1 MERFRLTIL
10 AESRIR
16 WKVYVRFGGEYWETY
31 HRNMTRRRV
40 LSLHMNRII
49 IIGNGF
55 DKAHGLAT
63 GYRDFIDS
71 YWINVSGHI
80 FSGYKRWLAE
90 QWGSIIDPS
99 PYEDEFVR
107 FEVFRDK
114 QHKTSE
120 PSYPQSDSTPY
131 DEIRGLV
138 AMFNDGTNIR
148 YEGSVR
154 LSFRNKFF
162 EHISGR
168 CSLNN
173 WVDIENEYYG
183 KLKELLAEN
192 DAVIRNEKV
201 RALNRDF
208 NAVKKRLETY
218 LAAVAQETQIEPF
231 QSIQEAFDSIID
243 PNEVAYERQ
252 KEILASITRQMK
264 RSEFSVRRLFRLR
277 TYMKKFYSR
286 LKGEPAWHFVLR
298 QLKFDVY
305 QKKYCTPTE
314 TLILN
319 FNYTST
325 AERLYIE
332 KQYEVINI
340 HGQLNNE
347 RNPIIFGYGD
357 ELDDDYKRI
366 EKLQDNDFL
375 ENIKS
380 VRYHETGCYR
390 QLLGFI
396 ESEPYQV
403 ITMGHSCGNSD
414 RTLLNTLFEHRNCIS
429 VKVYYHQREDGTDD
443 YSQLIRN
450 LSRNFNDKAAMRDKV
465 VNKEFCLPLV
475 PTPKKVTQ

>member
-1 MERFRLTIL
+1 
-10 AESRIR
+10 
-16 WKVYVRFGGEYWETY
+16 
-31 HRNMTRRRV
+31 
-40 LSLHMNRII
+40 MNRVI

-71 YWINVSGHI
+71 YWNNVSGHI
-80 FSGYKRWLAE
+80 FNGYKRWIAE
-90 QWGSIIDPS
+90 QYGVLNDPS
-99 PYEDEFVR
+99 AYEDEFVL

-114 QHKTSE
+114 QYKTPE

-131 DEIRGLV
+131 DEVRELI
-138 AMFNDGTNIR
+138 AIFNDSTNMR
-148 YEGSVR
+148 YEGSVY
-154 LSFRNKFF
+154 LTFKSKFF
-162 EHISGR
+162 GHISGR
-168 CSLNN
+168 CSLSN

-183 KLKELLAEN
+183 KLKELLAED

-208 NAVKKRLETY
+208 DAVKKRLEIY
-218 LAAVAQETQIEPF
+218 LTEVVQKTKTKPFPSIQKAFDNIIEPKE
-231 QSIQEAFDSIID
+231 IAFGKQKMFVDSILSNIED
-243 PNEVAYERQ
+243 GAVQLDKEENLSCLFCRSQDEGRNGYVTRLLSDKHFQ
-252 KEILASITRQMK
+252 KT
-264 RSEFSVRRLFRLR
+264 
-277 TYMKKFYSR
+277 
-286 LKGEPAWHFVLR
+286 H
-298 QLKFDVY
+298 
-305 QKKYCTPTE
+305 CTPVN

-319 FNYTST
+319 FNYTQT
-325 AERLYIE
+325 VQQLYAIDQVE
-332 KQYEVINI
+332 IIDI
-340 HGQLNNE
+340 HGALNNE
-347 RNPIIFGYGD
+347 HNPIIFGYGD

-380 VRYHETGCYR
+380 IHYHETGCYR
-390 QLLGFI
+390 RLLGFI

-450 LSRNFNDKAAMRDKV
+450 LSRNFNNKAAMRDKV

-475 PTPKKVTQ
+475 PISEKVTQ

>member
-1 MERFRLTIL
+1 
-10 AESRIR
+10 
-16 WKVYVRFGGEYWETY
+16 
-31 HRNMTRRRV
+31 
-40 LSLHMNRII
+40 MNRII

-63 GYRDFIDS
+63 GYRDFIDH

-80 FSGYKRWLAE
+80 FNGYKRWLAE
-90 QWGSIIDPS
+90 HWGTINDPS
-99 PYEDEFVR
+99 PFEDEFVL

-114 QHKTSE
+114 QHKTLE
-120 PSYPQSDSTPY
+120 PSYPQSDSAPY
-131 DEIRGLV
+131 DEVRWLI
-138 AMFNDGTNIR
+138 AMFNDGTNMR
-148 YEGSVR
+148 YEGSVC
-154 LSFRNKFF
+154 LTFKNKFF
-162 EHISGR
+162 EHISNC
-168 CSLNN
+168 CSLTN

-183 KLKELLAEN
+183 KLKELLTEN
-192 DAVIRNEKV
+192 DAYIRNEKV
-201 RALNRDF
+201 RMLNQEFDI
-208 NAVKKRLETY
+208 VKKRLEIY
-218 LAAVAQETQIEPF
+218 LTEVSQKTQTTPF
-231 QSIQEAFDSIID
+231 PSIQEAFDSIID
-243 PNEVAYERQ
+243 PNEVAYGKQ
-252 KEILASITRQMK
+252 TDVFHSITDQ
-264 RSEFSVRRLFRLR
+264 
-277 TYMKKFYSR
+277 
-286 LKGEPAWHFVLR
+286 LR
-298 QLKFDVY
+298 QSDFTEGRWFRMQVYMDNLLCRFKGKPRQHYVQNQLKYDVFK
-305 QKKYCTPTE
+305 KKYYTPAQ

-325 AERLYIE
+325 AEHFYAGE
-332 KQYEVINI
+332 GYEIINI

-380 VRYHETGCYR
+380 VHYYETGCYR

-465 VNKEFCLPLV
+465 VNKEYCLPLV
-475 PTPKKVTQ
+475 PIVERKFQEEC

>member
-1 MERFRLTIL
+1 MCASYERSAKRHIYRRLQRKEVPL
-10 AESRIR
+10 
-16 WKVYVRFGGEYWETY
+16 VRFLQSVVGRVRTAPGGVHHPRTVQGGERYPCMSHNRFGDRY
-31 HRNMTRRRV
+31 IR
-40 LSLHMNRII
+40 LSDC
-49 IIGNGF
+49 G
-55 DKAHGLAT
+55 
-63 GYRDFIDS
+63 
-71 YWINVSGHI
+71 
-80 FSGYKRWLAE
+80 
-90 QWGSIIDPS
+90 DPS

-465 VNKEFCLPLV
+465 VNKEFLSTSRSYTEKSYAITTL
-475 PTPKKVTQ
+475 KKIH

>member
-1 MERFRLTIL
+1 
-10 AESRIR
+10 
-16 WKVYVRFGGEYWETY
+16 
-31 HRNMTRRRV
+31 
-40 LSLHMNRII
+40 MNRII

-162 EHISGR
+162 ET
-168 CSLNN
+168 
-173 WVDIENEYYG
+173 
-183 KLKELLAEN
+183 
-192 DAVIRNEKV
+192 
-201 RALNRDF
+201 LNRDF
-208 NAVKKRLETY
+208 DAVKKRLETY

-465 VNKEFCLPLV
+465 VNKEFCQPLV
-475 PTPKKVTQ
+475 PTSEKVT

>member
-1 MERFRLTIL
+1 
-10 AESRIR
+10 
-16 WKVYVRFGGEYWETY
+16 
-31 HRNMTRRRV
+31 
-40 LSLHMNRII
+40 MNRVI

-71 YWINVSGHI
+71 YWTNFSYHI
-80 FSGYKRWLAE
+80 FNGYKRWLAE
-90 QWGSIIDPS
+90 QYGGLNDPS
-99 PYEDEFVR
+99 AYEDEFVL

-120 PSYPQSDSTPY
+120 PSYPQSDLTPY
-131 DEIRGLV
+131 DEVQELI
-138 AMFNDGTNIR
+138 AIFNDSTNMR
-148 YEGSVR
+148 YEGSVC
-154 LSFRNKFF
+154 LTFKNKFF
-162 EHISGR
+162 GHISGR
-168 CSLNN
+168 CSLCN

-183 KLKELLAEN
+183 KLKELLAED

-201 RALNRDF
+201 RALNQDF
-208 NAVKKRLETY
+208 DAVKKRLEIY
-218 LAAVAQETQIEPF
+218 LTEVVQKMQTKPF
-231 QSIQEAFDSIID
+231 PSIQKAFDNIID
-243 PNEVAYERQ
+243 PKEVAFGKRKIFVDSILSNIEDGAVQLDKEENLSYLFCRSQDEER
-252 KEILASITRQMK
+252 SSYVTRLLSDKHFQA
-264 RSEFSVRRLFRLR
+264 
-277 TYMKKFYSR
+277 TYCS
-286 LKGEPAWHFVLR
+286 PAN
-298 QLKFDVY
+298 
-305 QKKYCTPTE
+305 

-319 FNYTST
+319 FNYTQT
-325 AERLYIE
+325 AKQLYARKADEI
-332 KQYEVINI
+332 IDI
-340 HGQLNNE
+340 HGALNNE

-390 QLLGFI
+390 QLLCFI
-396 ESEPYQV
+396 ESESYQV

-465 VNKEFCLPLV
+465 VNKEFCQPLV
-475 PTPKKVTQ
+475 PTSEKVAQ

>member
-1 MERFRLTIL
+1 
-10 AESRIR
+10 
-16 WKVYVRFGGEYWETY
+16 
-31 HRNMTRRRV
+31 
-40 LSLHMNRII
+40 MNRII

-55 DKAHGLAT
+55 DKAHDLAT
-63 GYRDFIDS
+63 GYGDFIDS

-80 FSGYKRWLAE
+80 FNGYKRWLAE
-90 QWGSIIDPS
+90 HWGSIIEPS
-99 PYEDEFVR
+99 PYEDEFVL

-114 QHKTSE
+114 QYKTPE

-131 DEIRGLV
+131 DEVRELV
-138 AMFNDGTNIR
+138 AIFNDSTNMR
-148 YEGSVR
+148 YDGSVR
-154 LSFRNKFF
+154 LTFKNNFF

-183 KLKELLAEN
+183 KLKELLAEE
-192 DAVIRNEKV
+192 DAVIRSEKV

-208 NAVKKRLETY
+208 DAVKKRLESY
-218 LAAVAQETQIEPF
+218 LTQVVNEAKVELFP
-231 QSIQEAFDSIID
+231 SIQEAFDSIID

-305 QKKYCTPTE
+305 QKKYCAPTE

-380 VRYHETGCYR
+380 VRYHETGNYR
-390 QLLGFI
+390 RLLGFI

-465 VNKEFCLPLV
+465 VNKEYCLPLV
-475 PTPKKVTQ
+475 PIAGQEIQKES

>member
-1 MERFRLTIL
+1 
-10 AESRIR
+10 
-16 WKVYVRFGGEYWETY
+16 
-31 HRNMTRRRV
+31 
-40 LSLHMNRII
+40 MNRII

-80 FSGYKRWLAE
+80 FNGYKRWLAE

-114 QHKTSE
+114 QHKTPE
-120 PSYPQSDSTPY
+120 PSYPQSDSAPY
-131 DEIRGLV
+131 DEVRWLI
-138 AMFNDGTNIR
+138 AMFNDGANMR

-154 LSFRNKFF
+154 LTFKNKFF

-183 KLKELLAEN
+183 KLKELLAEE
-192 DAVIRNEKV
+192 DAVIRSEKV
-201 RALNRDF
+201 QILNRDF
-208 NAVKKRLETY
+208 EVVKKRLETY
-218 LAAVAQETQIEPF
+218 LTEVVQETQAKPF
-231 QSIQEAFDSIID
+231 PSIQEAFDSIID
-243 PNEVAYERQ
+243 PKEVAFGKRKMFVDFILSNIEGDAVRLD
-252 KEILASITRQMK
+252 KEENLSYLFCRSQDEKWNCYVTRLLSDKHFQ
-264 RSEFSVRRLFRLR
+264 E
-277 TYMKKFYSR
+277 TYCS
-286 LKGEPAWHFVLR
+286 PAN
-298 QLKFDVY
+298 
-305 QKKYCTPTE
+305 

-319 FNYTST
+319 FNYTQT
-325 AERLYIE
+325 AKQLYARDADEI
-332 KQYEVINI
+332 IDI
-340 HGQLNNE
+340 HGTLNNE
-347 RNPIIFGYGD
+347 HNPIIFGYGD
-357 ELDDDYKRI
+357 ELDGDYKQI
-366 EKLQDNDFL
+366 ENLQDNDFL

-429 VKVYYHQREDGTDD
+429 VKVYYHQQEDGTDD